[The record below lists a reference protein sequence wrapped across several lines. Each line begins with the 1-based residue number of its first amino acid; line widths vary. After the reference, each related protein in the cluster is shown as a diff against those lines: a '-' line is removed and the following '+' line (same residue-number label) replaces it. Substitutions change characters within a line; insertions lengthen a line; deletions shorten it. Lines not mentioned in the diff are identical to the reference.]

1 MRKRWLAVVGL
12 LILVAAVSYGATRLA
27 VRNARVQPPAPAAF
41 AALQDY
47 LEVTPDQQKQ
57 LAGVNEQ
64 YGAVRPEL
72 RDRVWQTRDE
82 LIAVM
87 EDPKSTREQAVEK
100 AKQFCSAQEAMQ
112 VNTVEYMIELRQ
124 HLTPAQ
130 KQKLGGLVGRGM
142 CALTGGQCPRG
153 MGVGGSMG
161 GPGGGGNGFCGGR
174 GLRGGRP

>member
-1 MRKRWLAVVGL
+1 MRRGWLAVVGL

-27 VRNARVQPPAPAAF
+27 VRGAGVQAAPCPAF

-47 LEVTPDQQKQ
+47 LGVTPDQQKQ
-57 LAGVNEQ
+57 LAGINAQ

-82 LIAVM
+82 LIAAL
-87 EDPKSTREQAVEK
+87 ENPKSTRAQAVEK
-100 AKQFCSAQEAMQ
+100 ARQFCAAQQAMQ
-112 VNTVEYMIELRQ
+112 MNSVEYMIELRQ

-153 MGVGGSMG
+153 MGGGMG
-161 GPGGGGNGFCGGR
+161 GPGGGGNGLCGGR
-174 GLRGGRP
+174 GWRGGRP